1 MAKTQIKNYVF
12 KPGIGAN
19 DNRYPNAYA
28 LLSANKEFIQKES
41 TAWIAAQVAAN
52 VSGFVGYT
60 YNEAKCQRDVGYI
73 IDAYLTDLRYGGN
86 ETVINNI
93 KYYWDQDVAQVDGD
107 RQPEIQTHTWIGNL
121 IKDNIFPQVAYSA
134 ANTEVTQDLSGT
146 ASETLQQFTPTNGT
160 YKPQTGVMS
169 LTIGTHTLSVGDEI
183 FIAPGA
189 VTFTCALDGNA
200 TLHPYPRASGVPNA
214 TGKDGFYYAPLEITA
229 VTSTTIT
236 VNVGVS
242 SDTSLHT
249 FNTATANGVTAGP
262 NAKINT
268 LVFNTVDTITNGL
281 GGLPK
286 KIYLGVGN
294 VKIQGKWQSNEL
306 LLITNTITNEIIYNF
321 GSATQGGVVTI
332 MDHGIDTDFLK
343 FLETTDGVTTVKLNY
358 STTGQSATDDLQIFV
373 EEREVRTRPFDFGTD
388 AIERGRTAEPKSML
402 DADFE
407 YGLQPTKWSAIGT
420 LRGYPSVYEIPGT
433 DTEVILVVTD
443 ASTGSEGVGQ
453 SLITVTT
460 QGPHGFVAGDPIT
473 IKALENSITGAARA
487 EGSFIINATPT
498 TATFN
503 FYAKAKVGT
512 ANGEILTT
520 TYTQLRKAGF
530 YTGANVGTANFTIQS
545 NGSNGVMNAQL
556 NIPTGATIIPFD
568 GPAPEVGSP
577 LTNGNIPVGSQVTGI
592 IDTSAGGGTYI
603 TPAITETVNPGENR
617 VYLDDVTGVLA
628 NLSADKG
635 NGDAINISTVGANY
649 IDFDGNFSS
658 TLVPNKKTYT
668 GVAASNVN
676 PTGTS
681 ATFDIT
687 LDQNAERS
695 YTVTVNTAGT
705 GYANG
710 DRITIDGL
718 NAGGTTG
725 TNNIIITITAVTA
738 GGGVST
744 FSHTGVHWDG
754 SLSIT
759 DTTAT
764 PQGGTGTGALL
775 DVNWTAGNFSS
786 VAIASSATDSGYA
799 VGDVIKVLGSAL
811 GGLDETNDL
820 SVSVVAVGGTGD
832 ITSLTYAG
840 ASPNVINNYGNVS
853 QIGYV
858 QLAITNITQAAPAVI
873 TVADTS
879 QLTNGQFVTISDV
892 VGMTEINAQGVYVN
906 VINSTTFSIFTDP
919 TLSTDYDSTAHSS
932 YTSGGNATRAGGPN
946 ATYSGSTGEFASLT
960 ITNGNGFYAVGVDN
974 GGQNYLPTETFTVT
988 GDKLGGTTPAND
1000 ATITFDNVS
1009 GTGEITVASITGTG
1023 STDGEA
1029 LAVSGSNRQGLG
1041 ATFDVSIVSNNYVV
1055 ALNNAGTLYNANQ
1068 ELKIL
1073 GTFLGGATPANDL
1086 TITISAVDALTT
1098 GVITTIN
1105 SAGTTATPG
1114 GTFTD
1119 VAGLNNVPVGS
1130 SATFTVAKNFA
1141 VYDTVSAANAG
1152 TGYAIGDR
1160 LTVAGNLVDGA
1171 TPSNDID
1178 VTVSTVGA
1186 GGEIETVTHTGTGAP
1201 GSNLDL
1207 ISTILMSQASTA
1219 PIAVTEAI
1227 SYSALA
1233 TLEITFANAHGFVPG
1248 DSFITTVTSDDGSN
1262 NHALASGS
1270 FFATDIPDINKLRY
1284 TARAPGAIDAS
1295 TEIISGIVYPRPDSF
1310 FIHRPYDGGVQLG
1323 TGGPQHGAQAIRQSK
1338 KYIRYQSGKGIMYT
1352 TGALFAPSYDL
1363 ANVTADGVE
1372 VGSTITVTTDDN
1384 DHGVQVGGIVRLLG
1398 VKTPGYNSG
1407 SETAVPPN
1415 FDYEVVDVIDE
1426 RSFQVRSQRRLG
1438 STTAV
1443 LGFGAQMSVVSWHGA
1458 TVRSG
1463 IFDDQNGIYWEYD
1476 GTNVQV
1482 CQRTSTKQIS
1492 GTITM
1497 QTNNNEV
1504 IGVGTRFREQLK
1516 AGDRVVIKGM
1526 THVITNVISETEL
1539 SVSPDWRGVGTISGA
1554 KMNLVVDKKAKQK
1567 DFNLDT
1573 LDGNGPSGYD
1583 IDIAKMQMIGIQYSW
1598 YGAGFI
1604 DFMLRGSD
1612 GNFVFCHRMR
1622 NSNVNT
1628 EAFMR
1633 SGNLPV
1639 RYEVTNEGPP
1649 GKLAS
1654 AMTIDQNTIV
1664 LEDASFFPDW
1674 GTVYIDNE
1682 VMSFDA
1688 RSGNTLTG
1696 VVRAAS
1702 LTNFQAGA
1710 DRIYNGGVAATHAE
1724 ATGVVLISNTV
1735 TPLISHW
1742 GSAFITDGGFD
1753 EDRGYIFSYA
1763 ETGITV
1769 STTRQTAFMLRLA
1782 PSVSN
1787 AIVGDLGERELL
1799 NRAQL
1804 LLQGLEITS
1813 DGIDPD
1819 NSNAP
1824 ITGGVI
1830 VEGVL
1835 NPQNYPLNPGD
1846 VNWAGLSGVA
1856 QGGQP
1861 SFAQIASGGGIS
1873 WNSGDTATY
1882 TTATVMSKATT
1893 TATLMPWWNFRTNR
1907 NYGYFTQ
1914 ASWELANLEVGD
1926 LISDGAGGGDYF
1938 PGGTAIQSIFD
1949 QTQYGRY
1956 LVYFTQ
1962 RPNANSGNG
1971 VNQTFEKGGDSSNGS
1986 FAYFTESVWNA
1997 TGAKAGTPLS
2007 DAGGNPTNQSDVS
2020 FPANVAVS
2028 SVEGPHLFGSGGG
2041 QISYYK
2047 VNFNSSYTG
2056 TVSPGDVF
2064 NFEFSQPPYAQPGET
2079 VFSFIAVP
2087 GERSTLSLAELKEL
2101 TNTPLGGRG
2110 TFPNGPDVLAI
2121 NIYKVSGGELKSNIL
2136 LKWGE
2141 AQA

>member
-19 DNRYPNAYA
+19 DNRYPNAHA
-28 LLSANKEFIQKES
+28 LLNANKEFIQKES

-52 VSGFVGYT
+52 AAGFIGYT
-60 YNEAKCQRDVGYI
+60 YNQEKCQRDVGYI

-134 ANTEVTQDLSGT
+134 ANTEVSQTLSGT
-146 ASETLQQFTPTNGT
+146 ATEPLVQFTPTDAT
-160 YKPQTGVMS
+160 YKPQTGVMT
-169 LTIGTHTLSVGDEI
+169 LTVGAHTMSVGEEI
-183 FIAPGA
+183 QIAPDA
-189 VTFTCALDGNA
+189 ITFTCALDGNA
-200 TLHPYPRASGVPNA
+200 TLHPYPRATGVPNS
-214 TGKDGFYYAPLEITA
+214 TGKDGFYYAPVEITG
-229 VTSTTIT
+229 VTANTIT

-249 FNTATANGVTAGP
+249 FSSATANGVTAGP

-281 GGLPK
+281 AGLPK
-286 KIYLGVGN
+286 KIYIGVGN
-294 VKIQGKWQSNEL
+294 VIIQGKWSSNEL
-306 LLITNTITNEIIYNF
+306 LLVTNTTSNEVIYNF
-321 GSATQGGVVTI
+321 GSATQGGIVSI
-332 MDHGIDTDFLK
+332 QEYGASADFVK
-343 FLETTDGVTTVKLNY
+343 FLQTTDGVTTIKLNY
-358 STTGQSATDDLQIFV
+358 STQSHSKTDDLQIFV

-407 YGLQPTKWSAIGT
+407 YGLQPTKWSAIAT
-420 LRGYPSVYEIPGT
+420 LRGYPSVYELPGT
-433 DTEVILVVTD
+433 DTAVTSVQTD
-443 ASTGSEGVGQ
+443 ASTGSDGIGQ

-487 EGSFIINATPT
+487 EGSFIIAAIPT
-498 TATFN
+498 TSTFTY
-503 FYAKAKVGT
+503 FAKAKVGS
-512 ANGEILTT
+512 ANNELLTT

-530 YTGANVGTANFTIQS
+530 YTGANIGTPEFTIQS
-545 NGSNGVMNAQL
+545 NGSSGTLNAQL

-577 LTNGNIPVGSQVTGI
+577 LTNGNIPTGSQVTGI

-603 TPAITETVNPGENR
+603 TPAITENVNVGENR
-617 VYLDDVTGVLA
+617 VYLDDVTGILPNLA
-628 NLSADKG
+628 ADKG

-649 IDFDGNFSS
+649 IDFDGNFTSA
-658 TLVPNKKTYT
+658 LVPNKKTYT
-668 GVAASNVN
+668 GLAGSNLT
-676 PTGTS
+676 PAGAD
-681 ATFDIT
+681 ATFDVT
-687 LDQNAERS
+687 LDENAERS
-695 YTVTVNTAGT
+695 YTVVINTAGT
-705 GYANG
+705 GYAVG
-710 DRITIDGL
+710 DGVNIDGL
-718 NAGGTTG
+718 LVGGQSGTNSLTITVASVVAGTGAIATITTTG
-725 TNNIIITITAVTA
+725 A
-738 GGGVST
+738 
-744 FSHTGVHWDG
+744 HWDG
-754 SLSIT
+754 TLSLT
-759 DTTAT
+759 GVTAT
-764 PQGGTGTGALL
+764 HTGGNGSGAVF
-775 DVNWTAGNFSS
+775 DITWTAGNFNS
-786 VAIASSATDSGYA
+786 VTLASSDASVDY
-799 VGDVIKVLGSAL
+799 VLGDVIKILGSAI
-811 GGLDETNDL
+811 GGVDETNDL
-820 SVSVVAVGGTGD
+820 YISINSTGAGGAIAT
-832 ITSLTYAG
+832 LTYAG
-840 ASPNVINNYGNVS
+840 QSPAVVNNYNNVS
-853 QIGYV
+853 QIGEIA
-858 QLAITNITQAAPAVI
+858 LGITNITAASPAVV

-879 QLTNGQFVTISDV
+879 QLTDGQFLTITGV

-906 VINSTTFSIFTDP
+906 VINSTTFSLHTDP
-919 TLSTDYDSTAHSS
+919 ALSVDYDSSGHTA
-932 YTSGGNATRAGGPN
+932 YTSGGVATRAGGPN
-946 ATYSGSTGEFASLT
+946 AAYSGSTGEFASLT
-960 ITNGNGFYAVGVDN
+960 ITNGNGFYAVNVDN

-1000 ATITFDNVS
+1000 VTITFDNVS

-1023 STDGEA
+1023 STDGET
-1029 LAVSGSNRQGLG
+1029 LAATGTNRQGLG
-1041 ATFDVSIVSNNYVV
+1041 STFDVSITGGVYVV
-1055 ALNNAGTLYNANQ
+1055 AINNAGTFYNTNQ
-1068 ELKIL
+1068 TLKIL

-1086 TITISAVDALTT
+1086 NILVDSVDALLT
-1098 GVITTIN
+1098 GVITGITGN
-1105 SAGTTATPG
+1105 GTVATAGGTYSSVAGT
-1114 GTFTD
+1114 
-1119 VAGLNNVPVGS
+1119 NNVPVGA
-1130 SATFTVAKNFA
+1130 SATWTVAKDFA
-1141 VYDTVSAANAG
+1141 TYDTVSPTVAG
-1152 TGYAIGDR
+1152 TGYNIGDR
-1160 LTVAGNLVDGA
+1160 LTVAGNLIDGA
-1171 TPSNDID
+1171 TPLNDITIT
-1178 VTVSTVGA
+1178 VATVS
-1186 GGEIETVTHTGTGAP
+1186 GGGGIETATFAGTAEV

-1219 PIAVTEAI
+1219 PIARTEAI
-1227 SYSALA
+1227 TYSALA
-1233 TLEITFANAHGFVPG
+1233 TLEITFTNAHGFVPG

-1270 FFATDIPDINKLRY
+1270 FFATDIPALNKLRY
-1284 TARAPGAIDAS
+1284 TARTVGAIS
-1295 TEIISGIVYPRPDSF
+1295 TTDDVLSGIVYPRPDSF

-1363 ANVTADGVE
+1363 ASVTADGIE
-1372 VGSTITVTTDDN
+1372 VGSTITVTCDDN

-1398 VKTPGYNSG
+1398 ISTPGYNSG
-1407 SETAVPPN
+1407 NETAVPPN
-1415 FDYEVVDVIDE
+1415 FDYEVINVIDE
-1426 RSFQVRSQRRLG
+1426 RAYQVRAQRRLG
-1438 STTAV
+1438 STTAK
-1443 LGFGAQMSVVSWHGA
+1443 LGFAAQMSVVSWHGA

-1476 GTNVQV
+1476 GTNIQC

-1492 GTITM
+1492 GTITL
-1497 QTNNNEV
+1497 QVNNNEV

-1526 THVITNVISETEL
+1526 THVITNVVNNTEL
-1539 SVSPDWRGVGTISGA
+1539 AVSPDWRGVGTISGA
-1554 KMNLVVDKKAKQK
+1554 KMNLVVDKKAKQE
-1567 DFNLDT
+1567 DFNLDR
-1573 LDGNGPSGYD
+1573 LDGTGPSGYN

-1649 GKLAS
+1649 GKLA
-1654 AMTIDQNTIV
+1654 APMTDSQTTIV
-1664 LEDASFFPDW
+1664 LEDGSFFPDW

-1682 VMSFDA
+1682 VMSFDG
-1688 RSGNTLTG
+1688 RTGHTLTG

-1710 DRIYNGGVAATHAE
+1710 DRIYNAAAATTHE
-1724 ATGVVLISNTV
+1724 EDTGVVLISNTI

-1763 ETGITV
+1763 ETGVSV
-1769 STTRQTAFMLRLA
+1769 STTRQTAFMIRLA

-1813 DGIDPD
+1813 DGTNDA
-1819 NSNAP
+1819 NAP
-1824 ITGGVI
+1824 IKGGVV

-1835 NPQNYPLNPGD
+1835 NPQNYPLNPGN
-1846 VNWAGLSGVA
+1846 VTWAGLSGVA

-1882 TTATVMSKATT
+1882 TTGAVMAKSTT
-1893 TATLMPWWNFRTNR
+1893 TATLMPWWSFRTNR
-1907 NYGYFTQ
+1907 TYGYFSQ
-1914 ASWELANLEVGD
+1914 ASWELANLSVGD
-1926 LISDGAGGGDYF
+1926 LINDGAGTGDYF
-1938 PGGTAIQSIFD
+1938 PSGTAIQTIID

-1962 RPNANSGNG
+1962 RPNQNSGNG
-1971 VNQTFEKGGDSSNGS
+1971 VAQTFEKGGDTTNTASAFFLEN
-1986 FAYFTESVWNA
+1986 VWNA
-1997 TGAKAGTPLS
+1997 TGAKAGTTLS
-2007 DAGGNPTNQSDVS
+2007 NSSGAPTNQSDII
-2020 FPANVAVS
+2020 FPANAAVS
-2028 SVEGPHLFGSGGG
+2028 SVQGPLIFGSGGS
-2041 QISYYK
+2041 QISYFK
-2047 VNFNSSYTG
+2047 VNFNSAYTG
-2056 TVSPGDVF
+2056 TVSSGDVF
-2064 NFEFSQPPYAQPGET
+2064 NFEFAQPPYAQPGET
-2079 VFSFIAVP
+2079 VFSFIATP
-2087 GERSTLSLAELKEL
+2087 GERSTLDLAELKEL

-2121 NIYKVSGGELKSNIL
+2121 NIYKVSGEALPANIV